1 MVTKIIMP
9 KMSSNMSEGII
20 VDVMVRSGDEVKKGD
35 ELFTVETDK
44 TTAGITAEQDGVVK
58 VFDIVVPGNIFKVGD
73 VMGFIHHGN
82 ELAPDESS
90 PAPGKVDSEPRI
102 EISSPI
108 QSVSKSPARM
118 QVESNLDEDTPI
130 LATPAA
136 RFIAKNNGIVLQDVK
151 GSGPKGRIRHSDVE
165 ALVRQGMEK
174 VPNLVELTASASSTF
189 LYSQRQVR
197 TSEVV
202 TESWQTKPHVSLFVK
217 VDASRLLE
225 KKAMYDTQC
234 FWDGSEKVSL
244 TAMLAKLSADL
255 LDAHPR
261 MKARPLAKGYEVRE
275 QNNIGI
281 AVASEKGLVVPVVTD
296 ADKKSLRDINVE
308 CRMLV
313 SKSHKGTLAPK
324 DVADGSF
331 TISNLGM
338 YEVESFTSII
348 LEDQSAILSVGA
360 IQDMAVVKD
369 KKIKIC
375 PVMTLTLN
383 IDHRCVDGSHG
394 AAFLS
399 ALKHKIE
406 NV

>member
-20 VDVMVRSGDEVKKGD
+20 VDVLVRSGDEVKKGD
-35 ELFTVETDK
+35 ELCTIETDK
-44 TTAGITAEQDGVVK
+44 TTAGITAEQDGIAK
-58 VFDIVVPGNIFKVGD
+58 LFDILVPGNVFKVGD
-73 VMGFIHHGN
+73 VMGYIQQGDELVSDELILVHGKI
-82 ELAPDESS
+82 ESES
-90 PAPGKVDSEPRI
+90 QP

-108 QSVSKSPARM
+108 QSVPSSPARM
-118 QVESNLDEDTPI
+118 QVESNLDEDNPI
-130 LATPAA
+130 IATPAA
-136 RFIAKNNGIVLQDVK
+136 RYIAKSNGIELHDVK
-151 GSGPKGRIRHSDVE
+151 GSGPNGRIRHTDVE
-165 ALVRQGMEK
+165 ALIQQSTK
-174 VPNLVELTASASSTF
+174 TIPDLVEQPVSTESTF

-202 TESWQTKPHVSLFVK
+202 TQSWQTKPHVSLFVK

-234 FWDGSEKVSL
+234 FWDGHEKVSL

-261 MKARPLAKGYEVRE
+261 IKARPLAKGYEVRE
-275 QNNIGI
+275 RNNIGI
-281 AVASEKGLVVPVVTD
+281 AVASEKGLVVPVITD
-296 ADKKSLRDINVE
+296 ADKKSLRDINE
-308 CRMLV
+308 ESRMLV

-324 DVADGSF
+324 DVVDGSF

-338 YEVESFTSII
+338 YEVESFTSIL

-369 KKIKIC
+369 KKIEIC

>member
-1 MVTKIIMP
+1 MITKIIMP

-20 VDVMVRSGDEVKKGD
+20 VDVMVQPGDEVEKGD

-44 TTAGITAEQDGVVK
+44 TTAGITAEQDGIVK
-58 VFDIVVPGNIFKVGD
+58 LFDVVVPGNIFKVGD
-73 VMGFIHHGN
+73 VMGYIQHGG
-82 ELAPDESS
+82 ESVPDEKILATANVVIEPQEESS
-90 PAPGKVDSEPRI
+90 RQT
-102 EISSPI
+102 
-108 QSVSKSPARM
+108 QSVPSRQLRS
-118 QVESNLDEDTPI
+118 QLLDGGNPI

-136 RFIAKNNGIVLQDVK
+136 RFIAKSKGIDLHNVM
-151 GSGPKGRIRHSDVE
+151 GSGPEGRIRHTDVE
-165 ALVRQGMEK
+165 TLLRQDTK
-174 VPNLVELTASASSTF
+174 TKPVVVETTTPDANTF
-189 LYSQRQVR
+189 AFSQRQMR

-202 TESWQTKPHVSLFVK
+202 TESWQNKPHVSLFVK

-234 FWDGSEKVSL
+234 FWDGGEKVSL
-244 TAMLAKLSADL
+244 TAMLVKLSADL

-261 MKARPLAKGYEVRE
+261 MKARPHAKGYEVRE
-275 QNNIGI
+275 RNNIGI
-281 AVASEKGLVVPVVTD
+281 AVASEKGLVVPVITD
-296 ADKKSLRDINVE
+296 ADKKSLRDINE
-308 CRMLV
+308 ESRMLV

-360 IQDMAVVKD
+360 IQDMAIVKD
-369 KKIKIC
+369 KKIEIC

-406 NV
+406 KV

>member
-1 MVTKIIMP
+1 M
-9 KMSSNMSEGII
+9 
-20 VDVMVRSGDEVKKGD
+20 
-35 ELFTVETDK
+35 
-44 TTAGITAEQDGVVK
+44 
-58 VFDIVVPGNIFKVGD
+58 VPGSVFKVGD
-73 VMGFIHHGN
+73 VMGFIQQGN
-82 ELAPDESS
+82 ELAPDESI
-90 PAPGKVDSEPRI
+90 PALKKVNPESQI
-102 EISSPI
+102 QISGLM
-108 QSVSKSPARM
+108 QSASSIPAQM
-118 QVESNLDEDTPI
+118 QVESKLDEENPI

-136 RFIAKNNGIVLQDVK
+136 RFIAKNNSINLQDVK
-151 GSGPKGRIRHSDVE
+151 GSGPKGRIRHTDVE
-165 ALVRQGMEK
+165 ALIQHGTAIM
-174 VPNLVELTASASSTF
+174 PNLVEQTASTANTF

-197 TSEVV
+197 TSEIV
-202 TESWQTKPHVSLFVK
+202 TESWQTKPHVSLSVK

-234 FWDGSEKVSL
+234 FWDGRGKVSL
-244 TAMLAKLSADL
+244 TAMMAKLSAEL

-275 QNNIGI
+275 RNNIGI
-281 AVASEKGLVVPVVTD
+281 AVASEKGLVVPVIPD
-296 ADKKSLRDINVE
+296 ADKKSLRDINE
-308 CRMLV
+308 ESRLLI
-313 SKSHKGTLAPK
+313 SKSQKGTLAPK

-338 YEVESFTSII
+338 YEVENFTSII